1 MAVRPAFATLW
12 NLDLAFAD
20 VVSSTTEPALGA
32 IRLAWWRERLEELDR
47 GVVPAEPRLSAI
59 ARQLLG
65 RGITGEELSKLEDA
79 WLPLMQSFPWGEE
92 VTEGLRL
99 RGRILFGIG
108 ARLLKVDPDLAEA
121 AGELWSL
128 IDAAQHCSDAQS
140 RKNLL
145 GAAREVR
152 TGKMPSKLRALTIVA
167 ALAVANV
174 RDPSSGVARGMA
186 AVHHRLTGRIL
197 QL

>member
-1 MAVRPAFATLW
+1 VAVRPAFATLW

-79 WLPLMQSFPWGEE
+79 WLPLLQPFPWGED

-108 ARLLKVDPDLAEA
+108 ARLLKVDPDVAEA

-145 GAAREVR
+145 DAARGVR
-152 TGKMPSKLRALTIVA
+152 TGKTPSKLRPLTIVA

-174 RDPSSGVARGMA
+174 RDPSSGVARGMT